1 MCLYII
7 CIVPIWYRIGHHN
20 IHSTIYNINKRKDDE
35 AVGNDQ

>member
-1 MCLYII
+1 MVYNLYRT
-7 CIVPIWYRIGHHN
+7 YRIGHHN